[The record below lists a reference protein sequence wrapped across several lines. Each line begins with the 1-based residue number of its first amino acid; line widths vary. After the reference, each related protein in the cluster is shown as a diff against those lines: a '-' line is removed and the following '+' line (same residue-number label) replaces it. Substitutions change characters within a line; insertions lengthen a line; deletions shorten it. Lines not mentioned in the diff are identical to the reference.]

1 MTDFLKGNIKVKG
14 NGTWYPKICN
24 FAEKHGKNLLLLS
37 YTYRDGAVGKKSCPS
52 SNIER
57 QGILR
62 DKTMDDKLM
71 YIHNEDKQSYHN

>member
-1 MTDFLKGNIKVKG
+1 MEPDTRKFVTLQK
-14 NGTWYPKICN
+14 
-24 FAEKHGKNLLLLS
+24 KHGKNLVLLS
-37 YTYRDGAVGKKSCPS
+37 HTYRDGAVGKKSCPS

-71 YIHNEDKQSYHN
+71 YIHNEDKQSYHKIR